1 MHQALKDAI
10 TICKTFLRNG
20 YDAHVINAPL
30 QEHLLRQGGVPAV
43 DIACEPDLDTLVRLF
58 PAAVPE
64 REKRALAVMEQDGV
78 TYRFYPLEVAAAGH
92 PELSLLRVTPT
103 MIDRMSQE
111 EKLDL
116 RLTGFGSPERTA
128 TPTKALPTSRAGPS
142 ALRACRTKRCVT
154 ITCWPCAPCA
164 LRPTLTCP
172 LSPIPGWP
180 LCGPPPACWTMCPP
194 RTSWTNGAKVAAESM
209 YRFVRLLYDA
219 HILQGLI
226 PEVAALSCLTQMR
239 NKEGDTENVFEH
251 TLACMRH
258 YPEEDFHYDWL
269 GTMAMLFHDVG
280 KLYTGEFFDGPVDL
294 LPAPPRGG
302 QGYP

>member
-64 REKRALAVMEQDGV
+64 REKRAWPSWSRTASPTVFI
-78 TYRFYPLEVAAAGH
+78 RWRWPPPGH

-116 RLTGFGSPERTA
+116 RLTGFGSPERTGDA
-128 TPTKALPTSRAGPS
+128 YEGFARPQGRGHPPYGPAGRNAASRLPAGRA
-142 ALRACRTKRCVT
+142 
-154 ITCWPCAPCA
+154 
-164 LRPTLTCP
+164 RPA
-172 LSPIPGWP
+172 
-180 LCGPPPACWTMCPP
+180 LCGQ
-194 RTSWTNGAKVAAESM
+194 
-209 YRFVRLLYDA
+209 L
-219 HILQGLI
+219 
-226 PEVAALSCLTQMR
+226 
-239 NKEGDTENVFEH
+239 
-251 TLACMRH
+251 
-258 YPEEDFHYDWL
+258 
-269 GTMAMLFHDVG
+269 
-280 KLYTGEFFDGPVDL
+280 
-294 LPAPPRGG
+294 
-302 QGYP
+302 